1 MSGSY
6 DSSMTLSAR
15 GGNRGPAAAADN
27 RHALLRAARRLFA
40 DKGYNVPLSAIAR
53 EAGVGQAVLYRHFPR
68 RLDLA
73 FAVFEENFAELEAL
87 SAAPGPDAFER
98 FFVRLGE
105 LVVESVGFVELV
117 IGARGVVE
125 EYDGDERLAR
135 LVAAPLGRSQEAGR
149 VALRV
154 AVEDVGLALRM
165 IYGVAATARTDDDR
179 RADVER
185 VRDLV
190 LSRWRARP

>member
-1 MSGSY
+1 MAL
-6 DSSMTLSAR
+6 TAR

-27 RHALLRAARRLFA
+27 RRALLRAARDLFA

-53 EAGVGQAVLYRHFPR
+53 EAGVGQGVLYRHFPR

-87 SAAPGPDAFER
+87 SARTDPDVFER
-98 FFVRLGE
+98 FFERIVE
-105 LVVESVGFVELV
+105 LMVESVGFVELV
-117 IGARGVVE
+117 VGARGVVE

-135 LVAAPLGRSQEAGR
+135 LLTTPLARGQEAGR
-149 VALRV
+149 VASRV
-154 AVEDVGLALRM
+154 TVDDVGLALRM
-165 IYGVAATARTDDDR
+165 IYGVAATARGDAGR

-190 LSRWRARP
+190 LSRWRI